1 LDVPSATFRRRV
13 MSWRDVRLGHNR
25 TRPPPFMG
33 WRGPCAT
40 CRTSLASCPARPAKP
55 TAPPGPVTRAIY
67 RFPGSSH
74 VPGVSPEWC
83 PFPAVKAF
91 LRPSP
96 AAAQGVESY
105 LLRVFSLSTERRQL
119 SAIECGYPP
128 HHSQAIHRSRLVY
141 RPRGRVLVRLTT
153 RRAAGGRQAPRGG
166 GYHTAVSHPGVK
178 LSDPTTTRENTSG
191 VFSRL

>member
-1 LDVPSATFRRRV
+1 MSRR
-13 MSWRDVRLGHNR
+13 DIRLGHNR

-67 RFPGSSH
+67 QFPGASH

-105 LLRVFSLSTERRQL
+105 LLRVFSLSTERRRL

-128 HHSQAIHRSRLVY
+128 HHSQAIHRSRRVY

-153 RRAAGGRQAPRGG
+153 RQAVGGDSPAGAAAA
-166 GYHTAVSHPGVK
+166 TATPSATPGAK
-178 LSDPTTTRENTSG
+178 FFDPTTTRENTSG

>member
-1 LDVPSATFRRRV
+1 
-13 MSWRDVRLGHNR
+13 
-25 TRPPPFMG
+25 MG

-74 VPGVSPEWC
+74 VPGVSPEWR

-96 AAAQGVESY
+96 AAAQGVQSY
-105 LLRVFSLSTERRQL
+105 LLRVFSLSTERRRL
-119 SAIECGYPP
+119 SATNGGYPP
-128 HHSQAIHRSRLVY
+128 YCSHVAHRTRIVGCSATK
-141 RPRGRVLVRLTT
+141 RPRGEAFGSAQLGTI
-153 RRAAGGRQAPRGG
+153 RQGPLHLWDGG
-166 GYHTAVSHPGVK
+166 GLARPAAPAWPVAQPADSDCRPPGP
-178 LSDPTTTRENTSG
+178 DTRENYRFPGSSHVPPGFPESG
-191 VFSRL
+191 ARFRR